1 VVAPVSSCHSSLVT
15 VLCYHSISC
24 GWDNAVSV
32 EAADFEK
39 HCALL
44 SRRGRVVPLSAVAD
58 RLAVGSAPPR
68 GLDVLTF
75 DDGFADF
82 AEVAVPILRRYRLP
96 ATMYIVAGS
105 ITEAGV
111 PVNWVTGVEAEDAPP
126 LLTVDQIRELH
137 AEGFGFGSHSMSHRD
152 LPTLTEAECVAD
164 LRESRELLC
173 DLLGEKVT
181 SLAYPF
187 GRHSPHVRSAA
198 EKAGYAFALALPDS
212 AERAGRFAADRTG
225 IYRGNGGLRFRIKTS
240 PVFPALRSAP
250 GYLPATTAV
259 KRALRAV
266 RPA

>member
-1 VVAPVSSCHSSLVT
+1 VT
-15 VLCYHSISC
+15 VLCYHSVAC

-32 EAADFEK
+32 EPADFDK

-44 SRRGRVVPLSAVAD
+44 ARRGRVAPLSAIAE
-58 RLAVGSAPPR
+58 RLAAGSEPPR

-82 AEVAVPILRRYRLP
+82 AEVAVPILRKHRLP
-96 ATMYIVAGS
+96 ATMYVVAGS
-105 ITEAGV
+105 LTGSGV
-111 PVNWVTGVEAEDAPP
+111 PIDWVTGVAPEDAPP

-137 AEGFGFGSHSMSHRD
+137 AEGFSFGSHTMSHRD
-152 LPTLTEAECVAD
+152 MPTLTEAECVAD
-164 LRESRELLC
+164 FRESRELLSEV
-173 DLLGEKVT
+173 LGEAVT

-187 GRHSPHVRSAA
+187 GRHAPHVRAAA

-212 AERAGRFAADRTG
+212 AEESSRFAVDRTG
-225 IYRGNGGLRFRIKTS
+225 IYRGNGGLRFRVKTS
-240 PVFPALRSAP
+240 PFFPALRAAP

-266 RPA
+266 RP